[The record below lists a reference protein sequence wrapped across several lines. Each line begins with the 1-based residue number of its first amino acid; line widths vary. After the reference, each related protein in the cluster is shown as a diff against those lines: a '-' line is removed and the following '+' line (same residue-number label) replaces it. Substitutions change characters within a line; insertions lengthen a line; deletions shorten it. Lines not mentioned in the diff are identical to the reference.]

1 MKKVEPFTKDETSA
15 LNYLTGNTD
24 KEQRQK
30 REDMQGSHEHNK
42 YWDSF
47 FKARVNDFAL
57 ETDNPEVLKAYN
69 QMING
74 RNTNAFYS
82 ENNYINI

>member
-1 MKKVEPFTKDETSA
+1 MSFINAVKRADLEPVNREKVDR
-15 LNYLTGNTD
+15 
-24 KEQRQK
+24 QR
-30 REDMQGSHEHNK
+30 REDIQIQHEHNK

-57 ETDNPEVLKAYN
+57 ETNNEDVWKAYN

-82 ENNYINI
+82 ENNYINKI